1 MHEKKCKSAAP
12 TGTAAANV
20 EIERTDVAAA
30 TLHSLF
36 DLDVELKSKLDFA
49 RTDHEK
55 VKQLMELDVLLLD
68 EVSMCICKGANAPLL
83 IPITMM
89 RMCFASKV

>member
-12 TGTAAANV
+12 TGIAAANV
-20 EIERTDVAAA
+20 EIERTDVAAV

-68 EVSMCICKGANAPLL
+68 EVSMRICKGANTPLHPL
-83 IPITMM
+83 Q
-89 RMCFASKV
+89 